1 MMKQLNNNELPEHIV
16 KQVEK
21 IEQQYNKNIELYSD
35 YSDQQ
40 FLTLDQASHES
51 NDDVIKVV
59 ITNEK
64 FSEFVLS
71 HELHHIELELSDE
84 PEIDS
89 AVTSGKSDFDGR
101 VLSIANSVFE
111 TLEHVLVVKLQKED
125 GTFSDEIKKEYLKGV
140 EAALHPKVEL
150 DRANMR
156 FYRTLIMFD
165 GIIFGEHEFD
175 DDWKHEFPKSFKY
188 ASHLAEIAEKD
199 DLTVPFKFRRAL
211 VNALDAYN
219 EVIIS
224 NGYEGLHFH
233 TFLNITPIISKRQL
247 RLSLNQVYQIKHSEY
262 KNRATG
268 KDGFVLIAIND
279 GQGIATLNLDPVKVT
294 PEFYK
299 AFYQYTVE
307 DVFDKEGIKYLIR

>member
-1 MMKQLNNNELPEHIV
+1 MKKLNNNELSDHIV
-16 KQVEK
+16 RQVEK
-21 IEQQYNKNIELYSD
+21 IEQQYNKKIELFSD
-35 YSDQQ
+35 YADQK
-40 FLTLDQASHES
+40 FLTLDQADHQIK
-51 NDDVIKVV
+51 DDTIKVV

-64 FSEFVLS
+64 YSDFVLS

-84 PEIDS
+84 PEINS

-101 VLSIANSVFE
+101 VLAIANSVFE
-111 TLEHVLVVKLQKED
+111 TLEHVTVMKRQKED
-125 GTFSDEIKKEYLKGV
+125 GTYTDEIKAEYLKGV
-140 EAALHPKVEL
+140 EAALHPSVEL
-150 DRANMR
+150 DVANMR

-165 GIIFGEHEFD
+165 GMIFGEHSLDE
-175 DDWKHEFPKSFKY
+175 DWKNEFPKSSKY
-188 ASHLAEIAEKD
+188 AGQLAEIAEKD
-199 DLTVPFKFRRAL
+199 DLTEPFKFRRAL
-211 VNALDAYN
+211 VNILDAYN
-219 EVIIS
+219 ELIIS
-224 NGYEGLHFH
+224 NGYQGLHFH

-279 GQGIATLNLDPVKVT
+279 GQGVATLNLDPSKVT